1 MRSTPKSRDFSA
13 YTSTFSGVSAIILP
27 KNLIHGVSEMDTVKK
42 IYDAMLSAEREC
54 AEIILHKGRIHLH
67 EKSCH
72 RDVVTEYDSRVQ
84 ALLVERLKEA
94 VPDARFCCEESNMQ
108 DDLHAEHVFVID
120 PIDGTMNFVKN
131 FNHSCIS
138 IGYLHNG
145 VPTAAAVYDPYMDE
159 MFSAIKGEGAWLNG
173 TPIRAAETPL
183 SENVF
188 SMGTSPYIPESTDE
202 SFRLARIA
210 YDASLDLRRGASAEL
225 DLAYVAAGRSGLFF
239 ELSLSFWDYAAGMLL
254 VEEAGGKCTSLDF
267 SPLPL
272 DGRKSS
278 VLAGGRQCYDD
289 FAKLM

>member
-159 MFSAIKGEGAWLNG
+159 MFSAIKGEGA
-173 TPIRAAETPL
+173 
-183 SENVF
+183 
-188 SMGTSPYIPESTDE
+188 
-202 SFRLARIA
+202 
-210 YDASLDLRRGASAEL
+210 
-225 DLAYVAAGRSGLFF
+225 
-239 ELSLSFWDYAAGMLL
+239 
-254 VEEAGGKCTSLDF
+254 
-267 SPLPL
+267 
-272 DGRKSS
+272 
-278 VLAGGRQCYDD
+278 
-289 FAKLM
+289 